1 MFQFSYPTV
10 PIARLAEEYDF
21 IIVGGGTAACVL
33 ANRLSQEESVSVLVI
48 ERGAVGDGWL
58 SSVPLLSSHFASD
71 GSRSRV
77 WNTVPQKHVNSRV
90 FQLAGG
96 NSLGGGSRINAML
109 YMRGVPAEYDAWSKA
124 GCKGW
129 SYDEMLPY
137 FVRSETDIDQ
147 DRDRPASHHGI
158 SGEWQNMSYKQPVW
172 EHTKALIRAAGSMG
186 LPYHVD
192 DPNSPLSP
200 SHGCVKLHF
209 SIDSQG
215 RRSSTSSAFLPLQL
229 IRRRSNH
236 LHICVRALVSRID
249 VQRDA
254 EGELRAEG
262 VFIQSL
268 DRRASTRHIRA
279 KREVILSAGPIS
291 SPQILLLS
299 GIGPAEHLREHG
311 IPVLK
316 DLPGVGSH
324 LQDHL
329 GIAPQY
335 CIPLHDSFLKLK
347 FQPWLILKELLLYL
361 LFGIG
366 LLLSPTFEIV
376 IFLQSRLFDEKY
388 HSALSCDA
396 DSDASLSRNIADIEI
411 MPVSVRDMT
420 TTVSVRGPAQRYWL
434 GGGSGNL
441 FSQFIAPGGLGLLS
455 VNLRPTSL
463 GTVRLASSNP
473 EDDPIVDPNY
483 LSTER
488 DFSIMRQAVRF
499 SIQLKEQMATQGYPI
514 TDFKLPASDSDADVD
529 AFIRGACETTY
540 HFSSTCRMALEEE
553 GGVVDDR
560 LRVHGV
566 RGLRVA
572 DSSIFPQILATHL
585 AAPTVAVAEKCADMV
600 KADN

>member
-1 MFQFSYPTV
+1 MSQFSYPTV

-137 FVRSETDIDQ
+137 FVR
-147 DRDRPASHHGI
+147 
-158 SGEWQNMSYKQPVW
+158 
-172 EHTKALIRAAGSMG
+172 
-186 LPYHVD
+186 
-192 DPNSPLSP
+192 
-200 SHGCVKLHF
+200 
-209 SIDSQG
+209 
-215 RRSSTSSAFLPLQL
+215 
-229 IRRRSNH
+229 
-236 LHICVRALVSRID
+236 ID

-254 EGELRAEG
+254 EGELKAEG

-324 LQDHL
+324 L
-329 GIAPQY
+329 
-335 CIPLHDSFLKLK
+335 LK

-366 LLLSPTFEIV
+366 LLLSPTLEIV
-376 IFLQSRLFDEKY
+376 IFLQSRLFDERY

-396 DSDASLSRNIADIEI
+396 DSDASLSRNIADLEI

-540 HFSSTCRMALEEE
+540 HFSSTCRMAPEKE

-572 DSSIFPQILATHL
+572 DSSVFPQILATHL

-600 KADN
+600 KANK